1 MTAFV
6 ILHYRAIDTTRSCVK
21 SIRAL
26 AGDKHIVIVDN
37 ASPNGT
43 GAVLAE
49 EFAASPDV
57 TVLLHGKNDGFAR
70 GNNVGTRW
78 VYEHL
83 DADFTVVLNNDV
95 EIPQH
100 DFIPQIARIYAQHPF
115 DLLGPDI
122 VSVFSGIHQSPKTLH
137 GCTLESVRHKRACVA
152 RSKNPILLLLSSG
165 EKNSPAIWRLVQIRN
180 RKKQHIDTTRP
191 AEGVV
196 LHGSCVIFSQRY
208 LARHPEPF
216 YPNYSTFVTLTGA
229 TIRPI
234 TTTPEENYKF
244 AIRERVEACINEHTR
259 AILFTNP
266 GNPTGT
272 ILTEEELKLMA
283 DIAKEHNLFII
294 GDEVYREFVY
304 GGEKLMS
311 LLQLEGYEDNVVVID
326 SVSKRFSACGARI
339 GCVITRNAELYN
351 NAMKWCQGRLCASTI
366 DQVASAALYTV
377 GPEYFDAVRKEYKAR
392 RDTLVEGLKK
402 IPGVI
407 YSEPKG
413 AFYVMAKLPVDDAEK
428 FQLFML
434 EEFDDNGDT
443 LMFTP
448 AESFYKTP
456 HTGVNE
462 IRMAYVI
469 NQDALKRSM
478 ELLAKGIE
486 AYNNK

>member
-1 MTAFV
+1 M
-6 ILHYRAIDTTRSCVK
+6 IDAVVNYYGKIDAPITNKQVLITTGGSE
-21 SIRAL
+21 AL
-26 AGDKHIVIVDN
+26 
-37 ASPNGT
+37 
-43 GAVLAE
+43 
-49 EFAASPDV
+49 
-57 TVLLHGKNDGFAR
+57 
-70 GNNVGTRW
+70 
-78 VYEHL
+78 
-83 DADFTVVLNNDV
+83 
-95 EIPQH
+95 
-100 DFIPQIARIYAQHPF
+100 QIA
-115 DLLGPDI
+115 L
-122 VSVFSGIHQSPKTLH
+122 S
-137 GCTLESVRHKRACVA
+137 C
-152 RSKNPILLLLSSG
+152 IL
-165 EKNSPAIWRLVQIRN
+165 
-180 RKKQHIDTTRP
+180 D
-191 AEGVV
+191 EGDE
-196 LHGSCVIFSQRY
+196 III
-208 LARHPEPF
+208 PEPF

-272 ILTEEELKLMA
+272 ILTEEELRLMA

-311 LLQLEGYEDNVVVID
+311 LLQLKGYEDNVVVID

-392 RDTLVEGLKK
+392 RGTLVEGLKK

-478 ELLAKGIE
+478 ELLAQGHRSLQQQISCIRKSRPLPIGNGRFLYWISFAFCRRLRLSSTTAE
-486 AYNNK
+486 STHTQPRALSGVSFSWNTKMPTSVATTGSNDARMDALPVSSPVRP

>member
-1 MTAFV
+1 MKFSSKIEKCNLSPIRKFYPYQVECAK
-6 ILHYRAIDTTRSCVK
+6 RGVK
-21 SIRAL
+21 I
-26 AGDKHIVIVDN
+26 
-37 ASPNGT
+37 
-43 GAVLAE
+43 
-49 EFAASPDV
+49 
-57 TVLLHGKNDGFAR
+57 
-70 GNNVGTRW
+70 
-78 VYEHL
+78 YHL
-83 DADFTVVLNNDV
+83 N
-95 EIPQH
+95 IGQ
-100 DFIPQIARIYAQHPF
+100 
-115 DLLGPDI
+115 PDI
-122 VSVFSGIHQSPKTLH
+122 ATPPAYFDAVRDFKLPVLEYAPSPGIPDMIKAVQGYYDNLGIHYATNDIFVTTGGSEALTIALN
-137 GCTLESVRHKRACVA
+137 C
-152 RSKNPILLLLSSG
+152 ILDDG
-165 EKNSPAIWRLVQIRN
+165 DEII
-180 RKKQHIDTTRP
+180 I
-191 AEGVV
+191 
-196 LHGSCVIFSQRY
+196 
-208 LARHPEPF
+208 PEPF
-216 YPNYSTFVTLTGA
+216 YPNYNTFVRATGA
-229 TIRPI
+229 TIRPL
-234 TTTPEENYKF
+234 TTHAEEGYKF
-244 AIRERVEACINEHTR
+244 AIRERIEPLINEHTR

-272 ILTEEELKLMA
+272 VLTPEELRLMA